1 MSDYDL
7 EKQYVKG
14 MPEDFDQNNSKNNYY
29 PIS

>member
-14 MPEDFDQNNSKNNYY
+14 MPEDFDQNTGKNSYF